1 MGNHLYVKQKNE
13 FVREGDEYHFEANS
27 IEEAMQKADV
37 INEKKEEAIKDLT
50 PIMDTI
56 YNVGDFTDPKTGK
69 TLRDFLTTDELK
81 MAYDYYKEVR
91 NLYKEGDHQFYNTIA
106 HLVRENKLDRNS
118 HFFQEFKHDAKYYDN
133 FDMEKAIKDNSSDL
147 KIKPKKKQAKG
158 IQLKTDKNGFFRK
171 NYIEKVLKDP
181 NTILVIKS
189 EYTDDYRYDY
199 DVNFNKGKIVPD
211 DEVRLAASYI
221 NPKFSFMKV
230 NENNELEYHKFSNTY
245 IIHNPNIVIN
255 GESLKEKQIEQ
266 ISKNYID
273 LQEKGFFEEGI
284 NPEEKAKKSV
294 EDRYQ
299 RLLNKKER
307 VINKEELPKNIINMD
322 EWKKKHK

>member
-1 MGNHLYVKQKNE
+1 MLPGQPADGNHLQKC
-13 FVREGDEYHFEANS
+13 
-27 IEEAMQKADV
+27 
-37 INEKKEEAIKDLT
+37 
-50 PIMDTI
+50 
-56 YNVGDFTDPKTGK
+56 
-69 TLRDFLTTDELK
+69 
-81 MAYDYYKEVR
+81 
-91 NLYKEGDHQFYNTIA
+91 
-106 HLVRENKLDRNS
+106 
-118 HFFQEFKHDAKYYDN
+118 
-133 FDMEKAIKDNSSDL
+133 
-147 KIKPKKKQAKG
+147 

-211 DEVRLAASYI
+211 NEVRLEASYI

-273 LQEKGFFEEGI
+273 LKEKGFFEEGI
-284 NPEEKAKKSV
+284 SPEEKAKKSV

-307 VINKEELPKNIINMD
+307 AMNKEELPKNIINMED
-322 EWKKKHK
+322 WKKNHK

>member
-1 MGNHLYVKQKNE
+1 MAKYHVSLDGKPSICKAEKRVCP
-13 FVREGDEYHFEANS
+13 RGDEYHFEANS
-27 IEEAMQKADV
+27 LEEAMQKADV

-50 PIMDTI
+50 TIMDTI

-69 TLRDFLTTDELK
+69 TLRDLLITDEFK

-106 HLVRENKLDRNS
+106 HLAREYKVDRNS
-118 HFFQEFKHDAKYYDN
+118 NFFQEFEYDAKHYYN
-133 FDMEKAIKDNSSDL
+133 FDMDKAIKDNSSDL
-147 KIKPKKKQAKG
+147 KIQPKKKKTKG
-158 IQLKTDKNGFFRK
+158 VQLKTDKNGFFRK

-189 EYTDDYRYDY
+189 EYADNYAYDC

-211 DEVRLAASYI
+211 NEVRLEASCI
-221 NPKFSFMKV
+221 DPKFRFMKV

-245 IIHNPNIVIN
+245 VIHNPNIVIN
-255 GESLKEKQIEQ
+255 GESFKEKQIEQ
-266 ISKNYID
+266 IYKNYID
-273 LQEKGFFEEGI
+273 LKEKGFFEEGI

-294 EDRYQ
+294 EDKYQ

-307 VINKEELPKNIINMD
+307 AMNKEELPKTL
-322 EWKKKHK
+322 